1 METGFRSLDGNMI
14 RDLVLHCGNSHQ
26 VGQAV
31 TILNDSC
38 QEIREAARIQ
48 FRTHLFYL
56 DYQHGETKA
65 NDVTWVAHLSPDR
78 LNMIELL
85 CKYWKG
91 KQIGLHVLMSLIYFS
106 CLGPISLALYLS
118 DREADKLVSFVRNSP
133 ILRKRQNIGYHVV
146 FKQGV

>member
-91 KQIGLHVLMSLIYFS
+91 KQIYMFTCSDVFDLFFILVLPLLFVFFVCFLFFLLRVFPYKHFS
-106 CLGPISLALYLS
+106 FLLDLSRLSLARS
-118 DREADKLVSFVRNSP
+118 
-133 ILRKRQNIGYHVV
+133 H
-146 FKQGV
+146 